1 MFIDKMKISDFE
13 LIKNNLKSDYDDF
26 WSKEAL
32 EQELLN
38 ENRIYILAKDENT
51 NEILGFAG
59 ISIIFNEAELMNIVV
74 KKNKRKHGIGKALL
88 EKIINICIENNI
100 EVVKLEVNE
109 NNISAKNLYKSCG
122 FIQTGKRERY
132 YNNKDAAILFDLK
145 INI

>member
-1 MFIDKMKISDFE
+1 MKISNFE

-109 NNISAKNLYKSCG
+109 NNISARNLYKSCG

>member
-109 NNISAKNLYKSCG
+109 NNISARNLYKSCG

>member
-1 MFIDKMKISDFE
+1 M
-13 LIKNNLKSDYDDF
+13 
-26 WSKEAL
+26 
-32 EQELLN
+32 EQ
-38 ENRIYILAKDENT
+38 RSSRA
-51 NEILGFAG
+51 
-59 ISIIFNEAELMNIVV
+59 
-74 KKNKRKHGIGKALL
+74 KRKHGIGKALL

>member
-59 ISIIFNEAELMNIVV
+59 ISVIFNEAELMNIVV
-74 KKNKRKHGIGKALL
+74 KKDKRKHGIGKALL

>member
-38 ENRIYILAKDENT
+38 ENRIYILAKNENT

-74 KKNKRKHGIGKALL
+74 KKDKRKHGIGKALL

>member
-38 ENRIYILAKDENT
+38 ENRIYILAKNENT

-100 EVVKLEVNE
+100 EVIKLEVNE

>member
-13 LIKNNLKSDYDDF
+13 LIKNNLRSDYDDF
-26 WSKEAL
+26 WSKEGL